1 MDHSPTKHALSAAIE
16 QMQDAAEMVVELSAQ
31 PITLESMRDLRREA
45 VRAAGLS
52 RQIERLLS
60 RRQ

>member
-16 QMQDAAEMVVELSAQ
+16 QMQDAAEMVVELSGQ
-31 PITLESMRDLRREA
+31 PVSLKSMRDLRREA
-45 VRAAGLS
+45 LHAAGLA